1 MKKMTNRKGFT
12 LLEVVVVVAIITILA
27 SATYI
32 SVTNYVKHANEQ
44 AQIAALRGSEQD
56 RARRSVQA
64 ILGNINAPAE
74 NNSGGDGGSNP
85 NPPVPITPDQPAEP
99 ATPADPGSPGEPA
112 TPADPATPANPTATP
127 DPTSAPTSAPT
138 SVPTSVPTSAPT
150 PTVEEPSDGYD
161 FDPSIGRPSTGRLVT
176 NDGGTTN
183 AAGASSSAWGNI
195 IWGTS
200 NTTGGGG
207 VAFESGA
214 RSFVVY
220 FTEDVNITGST
231 MTMEQIGENAYRVTS
246 SQGKIWYWG
255 VSYTSTD
262 GTLLDSSDIVVVEYT
277 K

>member
-207 VAFESGA
+207 VAFESGTS
-214 RSFVVY
+214 SFVVY
-220 FTEDVNITGST
+220 FTEDVDITGST

-277 K
+277 R

>member
-138 SVPTSVPTSAPT
+138 SVPTSAPT

-220 FTEDVNITGST
+220 FTEDVDITGST

-246 SQGKIWYWG
+246 SHGKIWYWG

-277 K
+277 R

>member
-99 ATPADPGSPGEPA
+99 ATPADPGSTGEPA

-220 FTEDVNITGST
+220 FMEDVDITGST

-246 SQGKIWYWG
+246 SHRKIWYWG

-277 K
+277 R